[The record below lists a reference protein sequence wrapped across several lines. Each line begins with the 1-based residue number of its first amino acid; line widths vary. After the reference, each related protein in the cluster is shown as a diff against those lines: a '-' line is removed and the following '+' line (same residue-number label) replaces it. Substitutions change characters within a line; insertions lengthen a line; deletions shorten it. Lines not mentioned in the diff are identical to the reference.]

1 MRAALLAASIL
12 VASATAAGAEPQF
25 SAAAAM
31 RQIDATMQASAAP
44 GPDFGAAVRD
54 ILNAE
59 QVIQAALQTGDERE
73 LNAQSNRLLRLQ
85 SKLAKETEP
94 GDARSACWQAA
105 GDLSAVASLMR
116 RAARGD
122 EPAKSLVAAGKIEDS
137 YRSNLASCD
146 KALGTAK
153 RSR

>member
-1 MRAALLAASIL
+1 
-12 VASATAAGAEPQF
+12 
-25 SAAAAM
+25 M